1 LKHTR
6 LSHNNIIQLFK
17 LPPQGE
23 HVIATTVSVVMTC
36 RRRIEFGLVDY
47 PNSDISDEDLSEMI
61 REFRQDN
68 PDVGAS
74 MAAGLL
80 RARGYRVVRVRD
92 ALRNSDPLSAA
103 LRWPGGITR
112 RRVYFVAGPN
122 SLWHIG
128 KCFMGYRY

>member
-1 LKHTR
+1 MLV
-6 LSHNNIIQLFK
+6 LILY
-17 LPPQGE
+17 
-23 HVIATTVSVVMTC
+23 
-36 RRRIEFGLVDY
+36 RRRMEFGLVDY
-47 PNSDISDEDLSEMI
+47 PNSDLSDEDLSAMI

-68 PDVGAS
+68 PDVGES

-80 RARGYRVVRVRD
+80 RARGYQVVRARIRD

-112 RRVYFVAGPN
+112 RRVYSVAGPN

-128 KCFMGYRY
+128 KCLILSGC

>member
-1 LKHTR
+1 
-6 LSHNNIIQLFK
+6 
-17 LPPQGE
+17 
-23 HVIATTVSVVMTC
+23 M
-36 RRRIEFGLVDY
+36 DY
-47 PNSDISDEDLSEMI
+47 PNSDLSDEDLSEMI

-74 MAAGLL
+74 MVAGLL
-80 RARGYRVVRVRD
+80 WARGYRVVRARIRD

-112 RRVYFVAGPN
+112 RRVYSVAGPN

-128 KCFMGYRY
+128 KTFKFCVCIITVNMST